1 MLQRIE
7 KYFRNK
13 EIGKTG
19 VFLGEIHENSP
30 RMRAL
35 ICLLRG
41 FVIFLGTYG
50 TLVGLLKAFDLPFN
64 TLILTPGLFL
74 ISVYVAFLYFHKIF
88 FYVGY
93 FLLLGGFTYELVHM
107 YLYANSGY
115 QAIVNEIYLA
125 YSDYYKLLSVREGQ
139 EFISQRE
146 ITVTVA
152 MLFIGTFLAMMLNVT
167 ISGYMNLV
175 ETMLVS
181 FPILEVAFLI
191 EKKPPLY
198 CLIMVLTMYIFVGIL
213 QASRHQRMQVG
224 DKHSHEYVR
233 FSRKNNKYYF
243 YQGNARG
250 NLLAVIFALIISVA
264 IGIFSFPNYQSN
276 SEIVVHNPVR
286 KQLDE
291 YVKIYVQ
298 SGFAGLMN
306 RYDSTGGMS
315 SGRLGGVGSVRPDF
329 ETDLSVTFAPYTY
342 DTVYLKG
349 FTGSFYNQNQWY
361 NHTYMGNLTVSAPDN
376 SVTVPGTV
384 TESDSVPRNIKRMLE
399 DDEIK
404 RLEVQDFPAPR
415 ATARMNIV
423 NLDADPAFSYLPY
436 HTDYTKYVPFSKSQ
450 TDSLELEN
458 GVDITYS
465 PYLDYYYDVPTGYKG
480 IESPEFEYYVNH
492 SCTYVPSS
500 MVSVLQDYILAHNY
514 FGAPANGFTEEEN
527 ISLYKDVN
535 DYRISIAR
543 AIYAHYMS
551 EFKYTMSPGATPYSK
566 DYVDYFLNTQ
576 KRGYCA
582 HFASSGAMLL
592 RTMGIPARYVEGY
605 CIPASLISESA
616 KAVTEEYSEWYE
628 GDTLIDEKGVINVP
642 VNDSYAHAWIEIYMD
657 GYGWVPFE
665 MTIPSDEEEQRVSG
679 FGDLFSDLFNIR
691 LDIAELPDPNNNN
704 AVGNLNSTLT
714 GLFNSNIDYRK
725 FIVPILIAS
734 AFIFFGL
741 LVYISIRRIKETRYL
756 KSLYENGAFPELV
769 YIKYSAF
776 TDFLLSRP
784 GMRTSEDN
792 PLPSDVLEQLK
803 RLLKNRTPEITDA
816 SLDKLFAYI
825 ERTLYSKVP
834 GSRDEYDAFLNEI
847 TFIQKTLKT
856 LK

>member
-1 MLQRIE
+1 MLQKIE
-7 KYFRNK
+7 QYFRNK
-13 EIGKTG
+13 EISKTG
-19 VFLGEIHENSP
+19 VYLGEIHENSP
-30 RMRAL
+30 RMRAF
-35 ICLLRG
+35 ICFLRG
-41 FVIFLGTYG
+41 FIIFLGTYG

-64 TLILTPGLFL
+64 TLILALAFLF
-74 ISVYVAFLYFHKIF
+74 ISMYVAFLYFHKIF
-88 FYVGY
+88 FYTGY

-125 YSDYYKLLSVREGQ
+125 YSDYYKLLSIREAQ

-146 ITVTVA
+146 ITITVA

-213 QASRHQRMQVG
+213 QASRHQRMLVK
-224 DKHSHEYVR
+224 DKHTHEYAR
-233 FSRKNNKYYF
+233 YTRKKNKYYF
-243 YQGNARG
+243 YQANARG
-250 NLLAVIFALIISVA
+250 NLLALIFSLVISVA

-276 SEIVVHNPVR
+276 TTIVRHNPIR
-286 KQLDE
+286 KQIDE

-298 SGFAGLMN
+298 SGWTGWMN
-306 RYDSTGGMS
+306 RYDNTGGMNT
-315 SGRLGGVGSVRPDF
+315 GRLGGVGSVRPDF

-349 FTGSFYNQNQWY
+349 FTGSFYSQNQWFA
-361 NHTYMGNLTVSAPDN
+361 HTYMGNIASLRDVVDEAYENQD
-376 SVTVPGTV
+376 
-384 TESDSVPRNIKRMLE
+384 SDMPRNIKTMLE

-404 RLEVQDFPAPR
+404 RLEVKDFASPR

-423 NLDADPAFSYLPY
+423 NLDADPSFSYLPY
-436 HTDYTKYVPFSKSQ
+436 HTDYTKYSPFLKSK

-465 PYLDYYYDVPTGYKG
+465 PYMDYYYDIPENYEG
-480 IESPEFEYYVNH
+480 IESPEYEYYVDQ
-492 SCTYVPSS
+492 SCVTVPDTL
-500 MVSVLQDYILAHNY
+500 VPVLQSYIIDHNY
-514 FGAPANGFTEEEN
+514 FGANVNGFTEEEN
-527 ISLYKDVN
+527 LSLYEDVN
-535 DYRISIAR
+535 DYRISMAR

-551 EFKYTMSPGATPYSK
+551 EFKYTMSPGATPISK

-576 KRGYCA
+576 KRGFCA

-592 RTMGIPARYVEGY
+592 RAMDVPARYVEGY
-605 CIPASLISESA
+605 CIPSSLLIENGR
-616 KAVTEEYSEWYE
+616 AVTEDFSEWYE
-628 GDTLIDEKGVINVP
+628 GDSLITEQVVVNVP
-642 VNDSYAHAWIEIYMD
+642 VNDSYAHAWIEIYME

-665 MTIPSDEEEQRVSG
+665 MTIPSDEEEQTSGG
-679 FGDLFSDLFNIR
+679 FGDLFAGLFNIR
-691 LDIAELPDPNNNN
+691 MDIAELPSSENTNT
-704 AVGNLNSTLT
+704 ASELNSRLSN
-714 GLFNSNIDYRK
+714 LFSINVDYQK

-734 AFIFFGL
+734 AIIFIGL
-741 LVYISIRRIKETRYL
+741 LAFVSIRRIREERRL
-756 KSLYENGAFPELV
+756 KALYEQNAFPELV

-776 TDFLLSRP
+776 TDYLLSRP
-784 GMRTSEDN
+784 EIRTNEDN

-803 RLLKNRTPEITDA
+803 RLLKNRTPEITDE
-816 SLDKLFAYI
+816 SLKKLFVYI

-834 GSRDEYDAFLNEI
+834 GTREEYDAFLEQI
-847 TFIQKTLKT
+847 TLIKKTLKG